1 MLLAALG
8 SANHDPQALECATL
22 RLYRQHGVDRLV
34 YLGSDGHMD
43 RAVQRLIY
51 RLRDVGSAS
60 ESLWLRAARRCA
72 DGSPATIRGYVEGE
86 LERQKLGDTEVLAA
100 PGAVAVELL
109 AGRIVLLTDG
119 LKSLSSDDV
128 LSCAIVVYGSFQ
140 EPVVA
145 QRADR
150 WFISPGVVAT
160 SGGVLLREDERGVEL
175 TILDAQSSP
184 VHTRRLLGASEARLR
199 VSGADDG

>member
-8 SANHDPQALECATL
+8 PANHDPEALERATL
-22 RLYRQHGVDRLV
+22 ELYRQHGVDRLV
-34 YLGSDGHMD
+34 YLSTDEHMD
-43 RAVQRLIY
+43 RAVGRLIH
-51 RLRDVGSAS
+51 RLQADNSGS

-72 DGSPATIRGYVEGE
+72 HGSPATIRGYVEGE
-86 LERQKLGDTEVLAA
+86 LERRKLGGTETLAA

-128 LSCAIVVYGSFQ
+128 LSCAIVVYGSSQ

-150 WFISPGVVAT
+150 WFVSPGVVGA

-175 TILDAQSSP
+175 TILDAQSNP
-184 VHTRRLLGASEARLR
+184 VHARRLLDASEARLR
-199 VSGADDG
+199 VSGADHG

>member
-8 SANHDPQALECATL
+8 SANHDPQALERATIK
-22 RLYRQHGVDRLV
+22 LYRDHRVDRLV
-34 YLGSDGHMD
+34 YLGTDDHMD
-43 RAVQRLIY
+43 RAVRRLIH
-51 RLRDVGSAS
+51 RLEGDGNGG

-72 DGSPATIRGYVEGE
+72 DGSPSTIRGFVEGQ
-86 LERQKLGDTEVLAA
+86 LERAKLGGTETLAA

-109 AGRIVLLTDG
+109 AGRIVLLTDV
-119 LKSLSSDDV
+119 LKSLTSDDV
-128 LSCAIVVYGSFQ
+128 LSCAIVVYGSSP

-160 SGGVLLREDERGVEL
+160 SGGVLLREDDRGVEL
-175 TILDAQSSP
+175 TLLDAHSNP
-184 VHTRRLLGASEARLR
+184 VHRRRLLEANEARLR
-199 VSGADDG
+199 VSGADHG